1 MFYDL
6 TKRIIDI
13 LFSSILIVLFLPVW
27 IIIPILIL
35 ISSPGA
41 VFYFQER
48 VGKDNKIFRI
58 IKFRTM
64 VDNADDYWEQNP
76 KLYEKFKKESWKLT
90 IDEDPRITK
99 LGKVL
104 RQTSVDEFPQLF
116 NILLGDMSLIG
127 PRPLRVAEIADA
139 SKRYGAEISQK
150 IAQSLTVKP
159 GLSGP
164 WQVSGRNNIPWD
176 KRVTLDAEYA
186 RKKSILRDFI
196 IMLKTPMAMISKW

>member
-41 VFYFQER
+41 VFYLQER

-139 SKRYGAEISQK
+139 SKRYGAEINQK